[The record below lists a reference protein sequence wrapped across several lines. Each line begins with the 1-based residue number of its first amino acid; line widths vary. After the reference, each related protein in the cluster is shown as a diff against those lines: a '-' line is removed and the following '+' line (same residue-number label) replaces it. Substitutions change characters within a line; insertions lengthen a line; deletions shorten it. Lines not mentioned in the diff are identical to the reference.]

1 METKK
6 RRYIAPTAELIL
18 LAPTEELAAAADD
31 NLALSQ
37 WGTNNLDV
45 KTSSTVSGSDTWNE
59 DGTITT
65 QSGG

>member
-65 QSGG
+65 RSGG